1 MTGASRILA
10 NVTGN
15 GAAVHVSRADG
26 TPLLTHRIAPGERP
40 SIHPLHAPDGNGI
53 YTQDRP
59 AHHPWQRGLYT
70 GFNLV
75 NGIGFWRDRPEDG
88 TFDPRLAAGPEVG
101 GSSVRWSIDNAW
113 NAPDGTRLIAER
125 QDWVLVDHGKTYDL
139 ELAWSLTAR
148 IDVEIGQFMAGGLF
162 LRMPWSAETGGV
174 AVNSEQ
180 QYNADAER
188 RRARW
193 VAVSMPVA
201 GRQDWGG
208 IAMMDHP
215 GNPAHPVTWRVD
227 NELGI
232 SPSRVIAER
241 WTIPAGATERYRYR
255 LHVFSGT
262 VDPGVLE
269 ERWRQFAADPAEGGT
284 TDETPV

>member
-1 MTGASRILA
+1 MTQPLTAETTA
-10 NVTGN
+10 DNQ
-15 GAAVHVSRADG
+15 AVHVSRADG
-26 TPLLTHRIAPGERP
+26 TPLLTHRIAPGQRP
-40 SIHPLHAPDGNGI
+40 FIHPLHAPDGNGV

-88 TFDPRLAAGPEVG
+88 TFDPRLAAGPDVI

-113 NAPDGTRLIAER
+113 NAPDGTPLIAER
-125 QDWVLVDHGKTYDL
+125 QDWALVDQGQTCDL

-162 LRMPWSAETGGV
+162 LRMPWSAETGGI
-174 AVNSEQ
+174 AVNSENQ
-180 QYNADAER
+180 RNADAER
-188 RRARW
+188 QRARW
-193 VAVSMPVA
+193 VAVSMPIA

-208 IAMMDHP
+208 IAIMDHP

-227 NELGI
+227 NELGV
-232 SPSRVIAER
+232 SPSRVIAES
-241 WTIPAGATERYRYR
+241 WSIPAGATERYQYR
-255 LHVFSGT
+255 LHVFSGP
-262 VDPGVLE
+262 VDPHRLD
-269 ERWRQFAADPAEGGT
+269 ERWRRFAAGHARVDA
-284 TDETPV
+284 TP